1 MHFTEQNLNS
11 INSNSS
17 INYNPLNDIKTT
29 KTKLIPNLI
38 INNNQNQPNF
48 FSPMSIQNS
57 KSLSNRM
64 IISKN
69 SINRQSSSNPIL
81 NPNRSNPLNQ
91 KNNSQMFISQNSIN
105 QQNQKIMQSQM
116 MNQLMLQNQ
125 LQQQILQQNMMQ
137 QTLLEQQIM
146 QQMMSNQIKNSL
158 TNNNGIDGVSDLNII
173 FKVRGQNLD
182 ISVQIHPDEMISTLI
197 NKYRN
202 KANDF
207 EIKKKFI
214 FNAKKLNPNLTCTQE
229 KLYNFSVIQVIN
241 TRELMGAKI

>member
-48 FSPMSIQNS
+48 FSPMPIQNS

-81 NPNRSNPLNQ
+81 NPNRSNP
-91 KNNSQMFISQNSIN
+91 KNSKMCISQNSIIL
-105 QQNQKIMQSQM
+105 QNQKMMQ
-116 MNQLMLQNQ
+116 QLMMQNQ
-125 LQQQILQQNMMQ
+125 LQLQILQQNMMQ
-137 QTLLEQQIM
+137 PILLE

-158 TNNNGIDGVSDLNII
+158 TNNSDVGGVSDLNII

-182 ISVQIHPDEMISTLI
+182 ISVQIHPDEMVSTLI
-197 NKYRN
+197 DKYRN

-214 FNAKKLNPNLTCTQE
+214 FNAKALNPNLTCTQQG
-229 KLYNFSVIQVIN
+229 LYNFSVIQVIN
-241 TRELMGAKI
+241 TRDLLGAKI